1 MFGSRKSPS
10 PTPPAMRPSSPRRT
24 LTTLIAILVILALT
38 ALSGCGSVTGPA
50 QEGVSIPPV
59 SSGPVTD
66 LGPGVRP
73 LSFGPGDKSSPRVS
87 PSGERVAFVLDGY
100 VVDKALYSQGFRP
113 LITASDFGAEYAE
126 WLPDG
131 DLAISSPEV
140 GTGGGDTE
148 GTPAPSS
155 LLGVRLKGGSQ
166 DSSSSVDRL
175 AENVITASAASGGG
189 DIAAVVSA
197 SPDPGSTAEA
207 TSRLVLLQGSEK
219 PMKVFLREIKGPV
232 TSLSVSPDGRLAV
245 LASRRDTGRVKSRFE
260 ILTYRL
266 SDGWVRRVARLPK
279 GMEILGAPQW
289 TQRGVYFVGGEVN
302 GTAEGGENPT
312 TYTLYRIP
320 EGSRGPEPVRGVG
333 EDFVAAS
340 ISVSPDGGRLAIIG
354 RRNPG
359 SPTNLYVLD
368 LASDTLKAATT
379 NESME
384 IKTNPR
390 DLAWYPDGSSV
401 VLVARGAFSG
411 PEVYDAPAKALSAAF
426 YSLYEVRVG

>member
-1 MFGSRKSPS
+1 
-10 PTPPAMRPSSPRRT
+10 MRPSSPRRT
-24 LTTLIAILVILALT
+24 LTTLIAILLILALT

-166 DSSSSVDRL
+166 DSSSSVHTL
-175 AENVITASAASGGG
+175 AKNVIAASAAPGGG

-266 SDGWVRRVARLPK
+266 SDGWERRVARLPK

-368 LASDTLKAATT
+368 LASDTLNAATT

>member
-1 MFGSRKSPS
+1 
-10 PTPPAMRPSSPRRT
+10 MRPSSPRRT

-148 GTPAPSS
+148 ETPAPSS

-279 GMEILGAPQW
+279 GMGILGAPQW

-302 GTAEGGENPT
+302 GTAEGSENPT

>member
-1 MFGSRKSPS
+1 MV
-10 PTPPAMRPSSPRRT
+10 
-24 LTTLIAILVILALT
+24 LVMLALPV
-38 ALSGCGSVTGPA
+38 LSGCGSVTGDV
-50 QEGVSIPPV
+50 QEGVTIPPA
-59 SSGPVTD
+59 SAGPVTD

-100 VVDKALYSQGFRP
+100 VVDKPLYAQDFRP
-113 LITASDFGAEYAE
+113 ITTSDFGAEYAE
-126 WLPDG
+126 WLPDEA
-131 DLAISSPEV
+131 LAISSPEV
-140 GTGGGDTE
+140 GTAGEE
-148 GTPAPSS
+148 GTPTPSS
-155 LLGVRLKGGSQ
+155 LLGVRLDEGSQ
-166 DSSSSVDRL
+166 DGSLNVQRL
-175 AENVITASAASGGG
+175 AKNVVAASTAPGGG
-189 DIAAVVSA
+189 GIAAVVATIPESGSA
-197 SPDPGSTAEA
+197 GGAASG
-207 TSRLVLLQGSEK
+207 RLMLLQGSEK
-219 PMKVFLREIKGPV
+219 PIKVYLRDIEGPV
-232 TSLSVSPDGRLAV
+232 TGLSISPDGSRAV
-245 LASRRDTGRVKSRFE
+245 LARRRDTGGAKSRFD
-260 ILTYRL
+260 ILNYRL
-266 SDGWVRRVARLPK
+266 SDGQVSRAARLSR

-289 TQRGVYFVGGEVN
+289 TQEGIYFVGGEVEA
-302 GTAEGGENPT
+302 AEGDGKPT
-312 TYTLYRIP
+312 NYTLYRVP
-320 EGSRGPEPVRGVG
+320 EGSKAPEPVRGVG

-340 ISVSPDGGRLAIIG
+340 ISVSPDGGRLAVVG

>member
-1 MFGSRKSPS
+1 
-10 PTPPAMRPSSPRRT
+10 MRPSSPRRT

-38 ALSGCGSVTGPA
+38 ALSGCGSVTGSA
-50 QEGVSIPPV
+50 HEGVSIPPV

-148 GTPAPSS
+148 GMPAPSS

-166 DSSSSVDRL
+166 DSSLSVDRL
-175 AENVITASAASGGG
+175 AENVIAASAAPGGG

-232 TSLSVSPDGRLAV
+232 TSLSISPDGRLAV

-266 SDGWVRRVARLPK
+266 SDGWGRRVARLPK

-368 LASDTLKAATT
+368 PLAKVLTT
-379 NESME
+379 VTANEDME
-384 IKTNPR
+384 IKTGPD
-390 DLAWYPDGSSV
+390 DLAWSPGGKSV
-401 VLVARGAFSG
+401 AVIARGTPSTE
-411 PEVYDAPAKALSAAF
+411 PEVRTDPADRLLRDF
-426 YSLYEVRVG
+426 YNLYEIPVGSLEDTPR

>member
-1 MFGSRKSPS
+1 
-10 PTPPAMRPSSPRRT
+10 MRSSSPRRAPAT
-24 LTTLIAILVILALT
+24 LTVLLVILALPV
-38 ALSGCGSVTGPA
+38 LSGCGPVTGDV
-50 QEGVSIPPV
+50 QEGVTIPPA
-59 SSGPVTD
+59 SAGPVTD

-100 VVDKALYSQGFRP
+100 VVDKPLYAQDFRP
-113 LITASDFGAEYAE
+113 ITTSDFGAEYAE
-126 WLPDG
+126 WLPDEA
-131 DLAISSPEV
+131 LAISSPET
-140 GTGGGDTE
+140 GTAGEE
-148 GTPAPSS
+148 GTPTPSS
-155 LLGVRLKGGSQ
+155 LLGVRLDEGSQ
-166 DSSSSVDRL
+166 DDSLNVQRL
-175 AENVITASAASGGG
+175 AKNVVAASTAPGGG
-189 DIAAVVSA
+189 GIAAVVATIPESGSA
-197 SPDPGSTAEA
+197 GGAA
-207 TSRLVLLQGSEK
+207 GGRLVLLQGSEK
-219 PMKVFLREIKGPV
+219 PIKVYLRDIEGPV
-232 TSLSVSPDGRLAV
+232 TGLSISPDESRAV
-245 LASRRDTGRVKSRFE
+245 MARRRDTGGAKSRFD
-260 ILTYRL
+260 ILNSRL
-266 SDGWVRRVARLPK
+266 SDGQMRHAARLPR

-289 TQRGVYFVGGEVN
+289 TQEGIYFVGGEVDRA
-302 GTAEGGENPT
+302 AEGGENPT
-312 TYTLYRIP
+312 TYNLYRVP
-320 EGSRGPEPVRGVG
+320 EGSKAPEPVRGVG

-340 ISVSPDGGRLAIIG
+340 ISVSPDGGRLAVVG

>member
-1 MFGSRKSPS
+1 
-10 PTPPAMRPSSPRRT
+10 MRPSSPRRT

-50 QEGVSIPPV
+50 HEGVSIPPV
-59 SSGPVTD
+59 SAGPVTD

-140 GTGGGDTE
+140 GTGGGDMK

-155 LLGVRLKGGSQ
+155 LLGVRLKGDSQ
-166 DSSSSVDRL
+166 DSSLSVDTL
-175 AENVITASAASGGG
+175 AENVIAVSAAPGGG

-197 SPDPGSTAEA
+197 SPDPESTAEA

-245 LASRRDTGRVKSRFE
+245 LASRRDTSRVKSRFE

-368 LASDTLKAATT
+368 LASDTLNAATT

>member
-1 MFGSRKSPS
+1 
-10 PTPPAMRPSSPRRT
+10 MRPSSPRRT

-38 ALSGCGSVTGPA
+38 ALSGCGSVTEPA

-148 GTPAPSS
+148 ETPAPSS

-166 DSSSSVDRL
+166 DSSSGVDRL
-175 AENVITASAASGGG
+175 AENVITASAAPGGG

>member
-1 MFGSRKSPS
+1 
-10 PTPPAMRPSSPRRT
+10 MRSSSPPRT
-24 LTTLIAILVILALT
+24 STTLIAILVILTLT

-50 QEGVSIPPV
+50 QEGVAIPPA

-131 DLAISSPEV
+131 DLAISSPEG
-140 GTGGGDTE
+140 GTGGGDIE

-166 DSSSSVDRL
+166 DSYSSVDRL
-175 AENVITASAASGGG
+175 AENVIVAGAAPGGG
-189 DIAAVVSA
+189 DIAAIVSA
-197 SPDPGSTAEA
+197 STDPGSTADA
-207 TSRLVLLQGSEK
+207 TSSRLVLLQGSEK
-219 PMKVFLREIKGPV
+219 PMKVYLREIKGPV
-232 TSLSVSPDGRLAV
+232 ASLSVSPDGRLAV
-245 LASRRDTGRVKSRFE
+245 LASRRDTGRPNSRFE

-279 GMEILGAPQW
+279 DMDILGAPQW

-302 GTAEGGENPT
+302 RTAEGGEDPT

-411 PEVYDAPAKALSAAF
+411 PELYDAPAKALSAAF

>member
-1 MFGSRKSPS
+1 
-10 PTPPAMRPSSPRRT
+10 MRSSSPRRAPAT
-24 LTTLIAILVILALT
+24 LTVLLVILALPV
-38 ALSGCGSVTGPA
+38 LSGCGPVTGDV
-50 QEGVSIPPV
+50 QEGVTIPPA
-59 SSGPVTD
+59 SAGPVTD

-100 VVDKALYSQGFRP
+100 VVDKPLYAQDFRP
-113 LITASDFGAEYAE
+113 ITTSDFGAEYVE
-126 WLPDG
+126 WLPDEA
-131 DLAISSPEV
+131 LAISSPEV
-140 GTGGGDTE
+140 GTAGEE
-148 GTPAPSS
+148 GTPTPSS
-155 LLGVRLKGGSQ
+155 LLGVRLDEGSQ
-166 DSSSSVDRL
+166 GASLNVQRL
-175 AENVITASAASGGG
+175 AKNVVAAGTAPGGG
-189 DIAAVVSA
+189 DIAAVVAAIPESGSA
-197 SPDPGSTAEA
+197 GGAA
-207 TSRLVLLQGSEK
+207 GGRLVVLQGSEK
-219 PMKVFLREIKGPV
+219 PIKVYLRDIEGTV
-232 TSLSVSPDGRLAV
+232 TGLSISPDGSRAV
-245 LASRRDTGRVKSRFE
+245 LTSRRDTGGAKSRFD
-260 ILTYRL
+260 ILNYRL
-266 SDGWVRRVARLPK
+266 SDGQVRHAARLPR

-289 TQRGVYFVGGEVN
+289 TQEGIYFVGGEAD
-302 GTAEGGENPT
+302 GAAEGSENPT
-312 TYTLYRIP
+312 TYTLYRVP
-320 EGSRGPEPVRGVG
+320 EGSKAPEPVRGIG

-340 ISVSPDGGRLAIIG
+340 ISVSPDGGRLAVVG

-426 YSLYEVRVG
+426 YSLYEVRVE

>member
-1 MFGSRKSPS
+1 M
-10 PTPPAMRPSSPRRT
+10 
-24 LTTLIAILVILALT
+24 ILVILALPV
-38 ALSGCGSVTGPA
+38 LSGCGSVTGDA
-50 QEGVSIPPV
+50 QEGVAIPPA
-59 SSGPVTD
+59 SAAPVTD

-100 VVDKALYSQGFRP
+100 VVDKPLYAQDFRP
-113 LITASDFGAEYAE
+113 ITTSDFGAEYAE
-126 WLPDG
+126 WLPDEA
-131 DLAISSPEV
+131 LAISSPEA
-140 GTGGGDTE
+140 GPSGEE
-148 GTPAPSS
+148 GTPTPSS
-155 LLGVRLKGGSQ
+155 LLGVRLDEGSQ
-166 DSSSSVDRL
+166 DDSLNVQRL
-175 AENVITASAASGGG
+175 AKNVVAASTAPGGG
-189 DIAAVVSA
+189 GIAAVVATIPESGSA
-197 SPDPGSTAEA
+197 GGAA
-207 TSRLVLLQGSEK
+207 GGRLVLLQGSEK
-219 PMKVFLREIKGPV
+219 PIKVYLRDIEGPV
-232 TSLSVSPDGRLAV
+232 TGLSISPDESRAV
-245 LASRRDTGRVKSRFE
+245 MARRRDTGGAKSRFD
-260 ILTYRL
+260 ILNYRL
-266 SDGWVRRVARLPK
+266 SDGHMRRAARLPR

-289 TQRGVYFVGGEVN
+289 TQEGIYFVGGEVD
-302 GTAEGGENPT
+302 GAAEGGENPT
-312 TYTLYRIP
+312 TYTLYRVP
-320 EGSRGPEPVRGVG
+320 EGSKAPEPVRGVG

-340 ISVSPDGGRLAIIG
+340 ISVSPDGGRLAVVG

>member
-1 MFGSRKSPS
+1 
-10 PTPPAMRPSSPRRT
+10 
-24 LTTLIAILVILALT
+24 
-38 ALSGCGSVTGPA
+38 
-50 QEGVSIPPV
+50 
-59 SSGPVTD
+59 
-66 LGPGVRP
+66 VRP

-113 LITASDFGAEYAE
+113 LISASDFGVEYAE

-131 DLAISSPEV
+131 DLAISSPEGV
-140 GTGGGDTE
+140 TEGGDTE
-148 GTPAPSS
+148 GTPAPNS

-166 DSSSSVDRL
+166 ESSSSVDRL
-175 AENVITASAASGGG
+175 AENVVAASAAPGGG

-197 SPDPGSTAEA
+197 SPDPGSTAE
-207 TSRLVLLQGSEK
+207 TTNSRLVLLQGSEK
-219 PMKVFLREIKGPV
+219 PMKVYLREIKGSV
-232 TSLSVSPDGRLAV
+232 ASLSVSPDGRQAV
-245 LASRRDTGRVKSRFE
+245 LASRRNPARLKSRFE

-266 SDGWVRRVARLPK
+266 SDGWMSRVARLPK
-279 GMEILGAPQW
+279 GMEIMGAPQL
-289 TQRGVYFVGGEVN
+289 TQRGIYFVGGEVN

-333 EDFVAAS
+333 EDFVASS
-340 ISVSPDGGRLAIIG
+340 ISVSPDGDRLAIIG

-368 LASDTLKAATT
+368 LASDTLTAATT

-390 DLAWYPDGSSV
+390 DLAWYPDSSSV

-411 PEVYDAPAKALSAAF
+411 PEVYDAPAKALSTAF
-426 YSLYEVRVG
+426 YNLYEVRIE

>member
-1 MFGSRKSPS
+1 
-10 PTPPAMRPSSPRRT
+10 MRSSSPRRAPA
-24 LTTLIAILVILALT
+24 TLIVVLVILALPV
-38 ALSGCGSVTGPA
+38 LSGCGSVTGDV
-50 QEGVSIPPV
+50 QEGVTIPPV
-59 SSGPVTD
+59 SAGPLTD

-100 VVDKALYSQGFRP
+100 VVDKPLYAQDFRP
-113 LITASDFGAEYAE
+113 ITTSDFGAEYAE
-126 WLPDG
+126 WLPDEA
-131 DLAISSPEV
+131 LAISSPEV
-140 GTGGGDTE
+140 GTAGEE
-148 GTPAPSS
+148 GTPTPSS
-155 LLGVRLKGGSQ
+155 LLGVRLDEGSQ
-166 DSSSSVDRL
+166 DGFLNVQRL
-175 AENVITASAASGGG
+175 AKNVVAAGTAPGGG
-189 DIAAVVSA
+189 GIAAVVA
-197 SPDPGSTAEA
+197 AIPGSGSTGGAA
-207 TSRLVLLQGSEK
+207 SGRLMLLQGSEK
-219 PMKVFLREIKGPV
+219 PIKVYLRDIEGPV
-232 TSLSVSPDGRLAV
+232 TGLSISPDGSRAV
-245 LASRRDTGRVKSRFE
+245 LTRRRDTGGAKSRFD
-260 ILTYRL
+260 ILNYRL
-266 SDGWVRRVARLPK
+266 SDGQVRRAARLPR

-289 TQRGVYFVGGEVN
+289 TQEGIYFVGGEAD
-302 GTAEGGENPT
+302 GAAEGSENPT
-312 TYTLYRIP
+312 TYTLYRVP
-320 EGSRGPEPVRGVG
+320 EGSKAPEPVRGVG

-340 ISVSPDGGRLAIIG
+340 ISVSPDGGRLAVVG

>member
-1 MFGSRKSPS
+1 
-10 PTPPAMRPSSPRRT
+10 
-24 LTTLIAILVILALT
+24 L
-38 ALSGCGSVTGPA
+38 
-50 QEGVSIPPV
+50 
-59 SSGPVTD
+59 
-66 LGPGVRP
+66 
-73 LSFGPGDKSSPRVS
+73 
-87 PSGERVAFVLDGY
+87 
-100 VVDKALYSQGFRP
+100 
-113 LITASDFGAEYAE
+113 
-126 WLPDG
+126 
-131 DLAISSPEV
+131 
-140 GTGGGDTE
+140 
-148 GTPAPSS
+148 
-155 LLGVRLKGGSQ
+155 
-166 DSSSSVDRL
+166 SVDTL
-175 AENVITASAASGGG
+175 AENVIAVSAAPGGG

-219 PMKVFLREIKGPV
+219 PMKVFLREITGPV

-312 TYTLYRIP
+312 THTLYRIP

-368 LASDTLKAATT
+368 LASDTLNVATT

>member
-1 MFGSRKSPS
+1 
-10 PTPPAMRPSSPRRT
+10 MRSSSPPRT
-24 LTTLIAILVILALT
+24 PTTLIAILIIPALT
-38 ALSGCGSVTGPA
+38 ALSGCGSVTGDT
-50 QEGVSIPPV
+50 QEGVAIPPV
-59 SSGPVTD
+59 SSGPVTH

-100 VVDKALYSQGFRP
+100 VVDKPLYAQDFRP
-113 LITASDFGAEYAE
+113 ITVSDFGAEYAE
-126 WLPDG
+126 WLPNG
-131 DLAISSPEV
+131 DLAVSSPEG
-140 GTGGGDTE
+140 GTGGGNTE
-148 GTPAPSS
+148 ATPAPGS
-155 LLGVRLKGGSQ
+155 LLGVRWQGGSQ
-166 DSSSSVDRL
+166 DDSSSVDRL
-175 AENVITASAASGGG
+175 AENVVAASAAPGGG
-189 DIAAVVSA
+189 DIAAVVAA
-197 SPDPGSTAEA
+197 SPEPGSTGEV
-207 TSRLVLLQGSEK
+207 TSSRLVLLQGLEK
-219 PMKVFLREIKGPV
+219 PIKVYLREIEGPV
-232 TSLSVSPDGRLAV
+232 AGLSVSPDGSQAV
-245 LASRRDTGRVKSRFE
+245 LASRRDTGRAKSRFD

-266 SDGWVRRVARLPK
+266 SDGRMRRIARLPK
-279 GMEILGAPQW
+279 EMEILGDPQW
-289 TQRGVYFVGGEVN
+289 TPRGIYFVGGKAN
-302 GTAEGGENPT
+302 GVGESGEDPT
-312 TYTLYRIP
+312 TFTLYRVP
-320 EGSRGPEPVRGVG
+320 TGSRVPEPVGGIG

-340 ISVSPDGGRLAIIG
+340 ISVSPDGDRLAVIG

-411 PEVYDAPAKALSAAF
+411 PEVYDAPAKALSTAF

>member
-1 MFGSRKSPS
+1 
-10 PTPPAMRPSSPRRT
+10 MRPSSPRRT

-155 LLGVRLKGGSQ
+155 LLGVRLKGDSQ
-166 DSSSSVDRL
+166 DSSSSVDTL
-175 AENVITASAASGGG
+175 AENVIAVSAAPRGG

-312 TYTLYRIP
+312 THTLYRIP

-368 LASDTLKAATT
+368 LASDTLNAATT

>member
-1 MFGSRKSPS
+1 
-10 PTPPAMRPSSPRRT
+10 MRPSSPRRT

-148 GTPAPSS
+148 ETPAPSS

-368 LASDTLKAATT
+368 LASDTLNAATT

>member
-1 MFGSRKSPS
+1 
-10 PTPPAMRPSSPRRT
+10 MRPSSPPRT
-24 LTTLIAILVILALT
+24 LTTLIAILVILALM
-38 ALSGCGSVTGPA
+38 ALSGCGSGNRPA
-50 QEGVSIPPV
+50 QEGVVIPPV

-73 LSFGPGDKSSPRVS
+73 LSFGPGDKSSPRLS

-113 LITASDFGAEYAE
+113 LISASDFGAEYAE

-155 LLGVRLKGGSQ
+155 LLGVRLKGDSQ
-166 DSSSSVDRL
+166 DSSSSVHTL
-175 AENVITASAASGGG
+175 AENVIAVSAAPGGG

-219 PMKVFLREIKGPV
+219 PMKVYLREIKGPV
-232 TSLSVSPDGRLAV
+232 AGLSVSPDGRLAV

-312 TYTLYRIP
+312 THTLYRIP

-368 LASDTLKAATT
+368 LASDTLNAATT

>member
-1 MFGSRKSPS
+1 
-10 PTPPAMRPSSPRRT
+10 
-24 LTTLIAILVILALT
+24 
-38 ALSGCGSVTGPA
+38 
-50 QEGVSIPPV
+50 
-59 SSGPVTD
+59 
-66 LGPGVRP
+66 
-73 LSFGPGDKSSPRVS
+73 
-87 PSGERVAFVLDGY
+87 
-100 VVDKALYSQGFRP
+100 
-113 LITASDFGAEYAE
+113 
-126 WLPDG
+126 
-131 DLAISSPEV
+131 
-140 GTGGGDTE
+140 
-148 GTPAPSS
+148 
-155 LLGVRLKGGSQ
+155 
-166 DSSSSVDRL
+166 
-175 AENVITASAASGGG
+175 
-189 DIAAVVSA
+189 
-197 SPDPGSTAEA
+197 
-207 TSRLVLLQGSEK
+207 
-219 PMKVFLREIKGPV
+219 MKVYLREIKGPV
-232 TSLSVSPDGRLAV
+232 AGLSVSPDGRLAV
-245 LASRRDTGRVKSRFE
+245 LASRRDAGRPNSRFE

-266 SDGWVRRVARLPK
+266 SDGWGRRVARLPK

>member
-1 MFGSRKSPS
+1 
-10 PTPPAMRPSSPRRT
+10 MRPSSPRRT

-148 GTPAPSS
+148 ETPAPSS

-411 PEVYDAPAKALSAAF
+411 PEVYDAPAKALSTAF